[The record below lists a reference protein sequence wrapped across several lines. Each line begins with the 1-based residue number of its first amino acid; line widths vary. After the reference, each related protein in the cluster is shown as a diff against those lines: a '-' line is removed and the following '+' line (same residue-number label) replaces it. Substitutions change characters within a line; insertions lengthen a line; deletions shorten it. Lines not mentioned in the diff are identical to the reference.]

1 MIKPYKL
8 KATYMLAYV
17 NLLGGLGMII
27 GEQMMIIPLAIV
39 HLLMTFMKNNYMATQ
54 AAANQATYDNQK
66 RLFMADIVI
75 FFALLMILFDKI
87 LKIVYFVNIFVI
99 SNPII
104 VVYNDLLIFWT
115 ILFGCNQTLLLN
127 RFL

>member
-1 MIKPYKL
+1 
-8 KATYMLAYV
+8 MLAYV

-75 FFALLMILFDKI
+75 FFALLMILFDKHP
-87 LKIVYFVNIFVI
+87 FT
-99 SNPII
+99 SE
-104 VVYNDLLIFWT
+104 
-115 ILFGCNQTLLLN
+115 
-127 RFL
+127 